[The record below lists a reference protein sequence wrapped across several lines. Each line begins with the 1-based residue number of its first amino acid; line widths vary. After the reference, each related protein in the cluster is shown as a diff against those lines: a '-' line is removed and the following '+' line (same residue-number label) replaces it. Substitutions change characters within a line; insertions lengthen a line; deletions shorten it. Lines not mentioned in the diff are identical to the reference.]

1 MHADR
6 VYFNGKIHTMDEAR
20 PVVHAVAIAGNQI
33 IATGGDDE
41 MRALLAPGGQAVDL
55 HGRTVVPGFTD
66 AHLHFLS
73 YGLSLRQIDLAEVP
87 TLAEAQQRVAARAAA
102 TPAGHWLTGR
112 GWDQSLWAGG
122 RFPSRHD
129 LDAVA
134 PDHPVLLRRKCGHA
148 AWANSRALALAGIGA
163 DTPDPF
169 GGEIERDPATGAPT
183 GILKELAI
191 DLVDRLLAEPSDAEA
206 VEAVRAAMAVA
217 HTHGIVGIHNMEGA
231 AALRAFQ
238 TLRDAGELRLRVV
251 QQIPEADMDAA
262 IQVGLRSG
270 WGDDLLRIGAVKM
283 FADGALGAR
292 TALMVEPYEGEPDNR
307 GIAVATAEHLAAQ
320 VDKAARAGLAVHIHA
335 IGDQANR
342 HVLDAIE
349 ATRRAGVGLE
359 LRHRIEHAQVLH
371 PDDLLRFAELGVIPS
386 MQPIHCTQD
395 MRMADAHWGARS
407 RLAYAWRSLAETGA
421 VLAFGSD
428 APVEDLN
435 VLRGIH
441 ATVTRRRG
449 DGTPA
454 GGWYPEQSLTVDEA
468 VAAYTTGAA
477 YSVKREHVQGRIAPG
492 MFADLVVLS
501 EDIFSIPVMSILETD
516 VVATIVGGEIVHG
529 AAALLGA

>member
-1 MHADR
+1 
-6 VYFNGKIHTMDEAR
+6 VG
-20 PVVHAVAIAGNQI
+20 
-33 IATGGDDE
+33 
-41 MRALLAPGGQAVDL
+41 
-55 HGRTVVPGFTD
+55 
-66 AHLHFLS
+66 
-73 YGLSLRQIDLAEVP
+73 
-87 TLAEAQQRVAARAAA
+87 
-102 TPAGHWLTGR
+102 
-112 GWDQSLWAGG
+112 
-122 RFPSRHD
+122 
-129 LDAVA
+129 
-134 PDHPVLLRRKCGHA
+134 
-148 AWANSRALALAGIGA
+148 
-163 DTPDPF
+163 
-169 GGEIERDPATGAPT
+169 
-183 GILKELAI
+183 
-191 DLVDRLLAEPSDAEA
+191 RLLAEPSDAEA
-206 VEAVRAAMAVA
+206 VEAVRAAMVVA

-238 TLRDAGELRLRVV
+238 TLRDAGELKLRVV
-251 QQIPEADMDAA
+251 QQIPEADLDAA

-342 HVLDAIE
+342 NVLDAIE
-349 ATRRAGVGLE
+349 ATRRAGVGLD
-359 LRHRIEHAQVLH
+359 LRHRIEHAQVVH

-395 MRMADAHWGARS
+395 MRMADVHWGARS
-407 RLAYAWRSLAETGA
+407 RLAYAWRSLSETGA

-468 VAAYTTGAA
+468 VSAYTTGAA
-477 YSVKREHVQGRIAPG
+477 YSVKREQVQGQIAPG
-492 MFADLVVLS
+492 MLADLVVLS
-501 EDIFSIPVMSILETD
+501 DDIFSIPAMSILETD
-516 VVATIVGGEIVHG
+516 VVATIVDGDIVYG
-529 AAALLGA
+529 AAALLDA

>member
-6 VYFNGKIHTMDEAR
+6 VYFNGKIHTMDAAHPR
-20 PVVHAVAIAGNQI
+20 TSAVALAGNRI
-33 IATGGDDE
+33 VATGNDDA
-41 MRALLAPGGQAVDL
+41 MRALLDPGGQAVDL

-73 YGLSLRQIDLAEVP
+73 YGLSLREIDLAEVP
-87 TLAEAQQRVAARAAA
+87 TLAEAQQRVAARAASTA
-102 TPAGHWLTGR
+102 PNHWLTGR
-112 GWDQSLWAGG
+112 GWDQSLWTGG
-122 RFPSRHD
+122 NFPSRRD

-148 AWANSRALALAGIGA
+148 AWANSQALALAGITA
-163 DTPDPF
+163 ATPDPF
-169 GGEIERDPATGAPT
+169 GGEIERDPTDDEPT

-191 DLVDRLLAEPSDAEA
+191 DLVGRLLAQPSDAEA
-206 VEAVRAAMAVA
+206 VAAVRAAMAQA
-217 HTHGIVGIHNMEGA
+217 HKHGIVGVHNMEGA

-238 TLRDAGELRLRVV
+238 TLRDAGELQLRVV
-251 QQIPEADMDAA
+251 QQIPEADLDAA
-262 IQVGLRSG
+262 IQMGIRSG
-270 WGDDLLRIGAVKM
+270 WGDDRLRVGAVKI

-292 TALMVEPYEGEPDNR
+292 TALMVEPYEGEPANY

-320 VDKAARAGLAVHIHA
+320 VEKAARAGLAVHIHA

-342 HVLDAIE
+342 NVLDAIE
-349 ATRRAGVGLE
+349 ATRRAGIGLH

-395 MRMADAHWGARS
+395 MRMADAHWGQRS
-407 RLAYAWRSLAETGA
+407 RLAYAWRSLTETGA

-428 APVEDLN
+428 APVESLN
-435 VLRGIH
+435 VLAGIH
-441 ATVTRRRG
+441 ATVTRRRA

-454 GGWYPEQSLTVDEA
+454 GGWNLEQTLTVEEA
-468 VAAYTTGAA
+468 VAGYTTGAA
-477 YSVKREHVQGRIAPG
+477 YSVNQEHAQGKIAAG
-492 MFADLVVLS
+492 MLADLVVLS
-501 EDIFSIPVMSILETD
+501 EDIFSINAMSILETD
-516 VVATIVGGEIVHG
+516 VVATIVDGEIVHG
-529 AAALLGA
+529 AAELLG